1 MPGWLIL
8 SVIGACLIRWALSW
22 TRVHLPW
29 IILGALLGWFLR
41 EGYDWVSQRV
51 T

>member
-8 SVIGACLIRWALSW
+8 SVIGACLIIWAASW
-22 TRVHLPW
+22 PLVHPPW
-29 IILGALLGWFLR
+29 IVLVALLGWFLR
-41 EGYDWVSQRV
+41 EGYDWVSQRG